1 MATPCN
7 LGTTETTQIW
17 KKKRTHWK
25 QTQSWVSCTQLELSN
40 IINTIKVKSWKT
52 VSNMSRQ
59 LTCQFSENWQFSS
72 SRIDQT
78 KLYSGIYPT
87 FSNILNSNFQG
98 EFMSVFHTQLCGLI
112 FNYGPQKYFGKWL
125 YLVGEFRN
133 LSARFF
139 DRLNPKIFIDNHVLY
154 EVLVL
159 SWKFEA
165 KKFEKCPR

>member
-78 KLYSGIYPT
+78 KSYTGIYRT

-98 EFMSVFHTQLCGLI
+98 EFMSVFHIQLCGLI

-125 YLVGEFRN
+125 YLVGEFQN

-154 EVLVL
+154 
-159 SWKFEA
+159 
-165 KKFEKCPR
+165 